1 MFRGCGA
8 LWPAEMEGCGWN
20 RPAVPALLG
29 YFQVRL
35 NLLQVEARVAGSQV
49 VSICVA
55 LATRNG
61 AV

>member
-1 MFRGCGA
+1 
-8 LWPAEMEGCGWN
+8 MEGCGWN